1 MVHESSSHGFYLHM
15 FHMIY
20 DLECIF
26 TVDII
31 DIMISMINISLY
43 VIIML
48 LNYGI
53 KMTWKLPIILTDP
66 NSEYNKLVKH
76 NALNEIYASMVSDR
90 PS

>member
-1 MVHESSSHGFYLHM
+1 MLVADMKYISFHVFLFVMIHDLHK

-48 LNYGI
+48 LIYGI
-53 KMTWKLPIILTDP
+53 KMTWKLPIILT
-66 NSEYNKLVKH
+66 
-76 NALNEIYASMVSDR
+76 ATAA
-90 PS
+90 